1 MSEEIRNEEVEVKE
15 TENVEKPEVV
25 KTPFWK
31 KRGVQI
37 ATGAVAGLAAVGGIA
52 FGLIRGK
59 AKKGSGAGSI
69 DEDVEDLDI

>member
-1 MSEEIRNEEVEVKE
+1 MSEEIRNEEVEVNE
-15 TENVEKPEVV
+15 TENVAEVEVV

-37 ATGAVAGLAAVGGIA
+37 ATGIVAGAAAVGGIA

-59 AKKGSGAGSI
+59 SKKESGAGLI
-69 DEDVEDLDI
+69 DEDVEDLGI

>member
-1 MSEEIRNEEVEVKE
+1 MSEEIRNEEVEVNE

-31 KRGVQI
+31 KRGIQI
-37 ATGAVAGLAAVGGIA
+37 ATGVVAGLAAAGGIA

-59 AKKGSGAGSI
+59 VKKGSGAGSI
-69 DEDVEDLDI
+69 DEDVEDLGI